1 MYKLCYLLIHLFNL
15 CDPLCKVLHLACS
28 PTFTFRAVS
37 TSIVQIKNNERGFD
51 NNQPEVKIRVKN
63 QGAEERKV
71 DDFLIDI
78 SKAGAPADTRFSIA
92 SFPDTHTHTY
102 SPGPGNC
109 LSVTAGRIHRSI
121 LRKCICK
128 DTEVL
133 FRSKPLI
140 LKRPPPS
147 FLPLRYWHQC
157 N

>member
-28 PTFTFRAVS
+28 PTFAFRAVS
-37 TSIVQIKNNERGFD
+37 TSVVQIK
-51 NNQPEVKIRVKN
+51 KIMNAALILINLRSRLGLKIKE
-63 QGAEERKV
+63 QKKGKLMIFSLISQRLGLQLIP
-71 DDFLIDI
+71 DFPSPL
-78 SKAGAPADTRFSIA
+78 FL
-92 SFPDTHTHTY
+92 THTHTY